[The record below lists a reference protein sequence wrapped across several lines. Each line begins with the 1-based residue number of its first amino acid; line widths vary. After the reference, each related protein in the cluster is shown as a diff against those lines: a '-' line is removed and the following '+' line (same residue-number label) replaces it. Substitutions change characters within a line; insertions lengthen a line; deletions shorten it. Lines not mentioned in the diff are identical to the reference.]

1 MRNLL
6 LLFFKVHLFL
16 IVVETACF
24 RPVVPATGIIC
35 IVLAFLLRSIIQVAA
50 FTDIA
55 IPVVFISTE
64 STLFALVSVGVVKVA
79 ANQNTIISRR

>member
-16 IVVETACF
+16 IVVQTAF
-24 RPVVPATGIIC
+24 FLAVVPATDIKC
-35 IVLAFLLRSIIQVAA
+35 IVLAFLFRSIIQVAA

-64 STLFALVSVGVVKVA
+64 STLFAIVSVGVVKVA
-79 ANQNTIISRR
+79 ANQNAIISRR

>member
-1 MRNLL
+1 VRNLL

-16 IVVETACF
+16 IVVQIAF
-24 RPVVPATGIIC
+24 FLVVVPATDIKC
-35 IVLAFLLRSIIQVAA
+35 IVLAFLFRSIIQVAA

-79 ANQNTIISRR
+79 ANQNAIISRR